1 MGVPGLFSYL
11 RKYNKKDD
19 QFSTIK
25 SDLPNPGE
33 PVHLYLDFNGAIYQ
47 VIKPEFKTK
56 ETLIIYVLEYLD
68 KLVRLF
74 NGLNNN
80 NSTETN
86 KEGGVPIGNEFDDIM
101 PVFATNHI
109 TKLFIAIDG
118 VPPRAKVEQ
127 QRARRFHSVCRK
139 DKISKIEQRIGA
151 HSDNNSNY
159 DKSSTNWHLDNN
171 MITPGTIFM
180 DALRKAMC
188 AHIET
193 NNMYRDIEVIFD
205 DWSNPGEGE
214 HKILQHLKHN
224 PTPDGT
230 KTVIYGLDGDLIM
243 LSMASRINNVFLIR
257 EAHEYGQYSFE
268 HEGFPYLYMDIDCL
282 KNALINESCRAMST
296 PFEKILPDD
305 IMRFIDDYIILMMI
319 LGNDFMPKI
328 HWISIKQNGHAILLS
343 TYFTVQ
349 NGILAN
355 DNKWMYNRTTGSFNV
370 EFIQTLFKHLAVQE
384 DKLINK
390 LFEDRA
396 KSKIHIDEGI
406 SERERQMQI
415 MEFMPLQYIDIERDI
430 RPWHP
435 GWRTRF
441 YSICHHMKGTE
452 TNINMICEAYW
463 KTLCW
468 NANYYLNECCS
479 WDWFYPYDYAP
490 TLYDFAEYFATFKKN
505 QGSFTFAESTP
516 IEPQTLLLMVL
527 PEKSSGLLAR
537 NIEQCIME
545 TPGLMAMYFPKSYE
559 LNVAFHTRYH
569 ECSPCIPRINLRMVE
584 SFVKKCKLS
593 SSEQERNVPVGVKR
607 FIDCKSV

>member
-19 QFSTIK
+19 RFSTIK
-25 SDLPNPGE
+25 SDLPNPDE

-74 NGLNNN
+74 NKLNTNLTEGNTIGVVNN
-80 NSTETN
+80 EW
-86 KEGGVPIGNEFDDIM
+86 NEMM
-101 PVFATNHI
+101 PVFATNSI

-118 VPPRAKVEQ
+118 VPPRAKIEQ

-139 DKISKIEQRIGA
+139 DKISKIEQRVGT
-151 HSDNNSNY
+151 NE

-180 DALRKAMC
+180 DALRKAIC
-188 AHIET
+188 THIES
-193 NNMYRDIEVIFD
+193 NNMYRDIEVIFN

-214 HKILQHLKHN
+214 HKILQYLRVN
-224 PTPDGT
+224 PTPIGT

-243 LSMASRINNVFLIR
+243 LAMASRINNVFLIR

-282 KNALINESCRAMST
+282 KNALVNESCKAMST
-296 PFEKILPDD
+296 PFDKLSSDD
-305 IMRFIDDYIILMMI
+305 IRRFIDDYIVLMMV
-319 LGNDFMPKI
+319 LGNDFMPKV
-328 HWISIKQNGHAILLS
+328 HWISIKQNGHAVILS

-349 NGILAN
+349 NGILAA
-355 DNKWMYNRTTGSFNV
+355 DDKWLYNRATGSFNV
-370 EFIQTLFKHLAVQE
+370 EFIHTLFRLLGDQE
-384 DKLINK
+384 DKLVIK

-396 KSKIHIDEGI
+396 KSKIHIRDGI
-406 SERERQMQI
+406 SERERQMQL
-415 MEFMPLQYIDIERDI
+415 MEFMPMQYLDIERDI

-435 GWRTRF
+435 GWRSRF
-441 YSICHHMKGTE
+441 YTICHNMRGSE
-452 TNINMICEAYW
+452 SNISMICEAYW

-468 NANYYLNECCS
+468 NANYYLNDCSS
-479 WDWFYPYDYAP
+479 WDWFYPYDYSP
-490 TLYDFAEYFATFKKN
+490 TLFDFAEYLSNLKKS
-505 QGSFTFAESTP
+505 QGSYTFGESKP

-527 PEKSSGLLAR
+527 PEKSAGLLAR
-537 NIEQCIME
+537 NIEMGIRE
-545 TPGLMAMYFPKSYE
+545 TPGLMATYFPKEYE

-569 ECSPCIPRINLRMVE
+569 ECSPCIPRINQRMVE
-584 SFVKKCKLS
+584 AFVKKCKLS
-593 SSEQERNVPVGVKR
+593 ASEQERNIPVGVKR
-607 FIDCKSV
+607 FIDCKLI